1 MNNVST
7 AAKNTH
13 RCKKNSIC
21 FMIMLFL
28 TCKLPLRRIWLW
40 MPSRM
45 RKTVRSAGYC
55 AVLLSYN
62 HIICIYIYTNLYSL
76 YMPQKR
82 CSSNLSWKAKKVVE
96 DWRCGASY
104 WELFKKN
111 TSFLD
116 DAGSTLGHTSSRSSM
131 IRMWRPLFRAPA
143 LPTSF
148 FCPVTT
154 GCCNTNLALVAG
166 QAFPHESEVKNQR
179 TMVKRLNRK
188 TIESSSV

>member
-62 HIICIYIYTNLYSL
+62 HIICIYIYIQTFTASTCPKNAAH
-76 YMPQKR
+76 PIWVGKQKKLLKIEDLEHPIESFSR
-82 CSSNLSWKAKKVVE
+82 KTHLSWTMRDPHWGTLAHDLRWSACE
-96 DWRCGASY
+96 DLSFGLPPFPR
-104 WELFKKN
+104 LF
-111 TSFLD
+111 S
-116 DAGSTLGHTSSRSSM
+116 AQ
-131 IRMWRPLFRAPA
+131 WQ
-143 LPTSF
+143 
-148 FCPVTT
+148 
-154 GCCNTNLALVAG
+154 
-166 QAFPHESEVKNQR
+166 QAAATPIWH
-179 TMVKRLNRK
+179 L
-188 TIESSSV
+188 